1 MAESLRTDQDV
12 EEILKLAIRNTG
24 ASDAALRQRLESA
37 AHELGITPEAL
48 AAAEAQYR
56 SQRVEREAQEREDAQ
71 FESAFQAHRK
81 EEMKAMR
88 DHAFSYVAV
97 NAGLIFI
104 NAVTSFGQWWF
115 FAPLMGWGIG
125 LFFHLAFGLGEMLRP
140 QEDQRADFRA
150 KWEKKGRPLPPGVPR

>member
-1 MAESLRTDQDV
+1 MAESLRSDQDI

-24 ASDAALRQRLESA
+24 ASDEALRQRLNSA
-37 AHELGITPEAL
+37 ATELGISPEAL
-48 AAAEAQYR
+48 AQAEAQYR
-56 SQRVEREAQEREDAQ
+56 AQRVEREAVEREESQFDA
-71 FESAFQAHRK
+71 AFQAHRK

-88 DHAFSYVAV
+88 DHAISYVAV

-104 NAVTSFGQWWF
+104 NAVTSFGSWWF

-140 QEDQRADFRA
+140 QEDQRMDFRA